1 MTCTHATEPIKTK
14 EGSYN
19 SLYSSDSAKVPC
31 STGAILQGDRKE
43 KDKKVTVKQKI
54 RLINMF

>member
-31 STGAILQGDRKE
+31 CTGAILREIGKRKI
-43 KDKKVTVKQKI
+43 KIVTIKQKI
-54 RLINMF
+54 MLINIF